1 MSVKTIVLCNIDRCL
16 PWLDPGQYWIKS
28 VPVKV
33 LLVDSL
39 LYIVFV
45 ASLGQLLCLLLTV
58 CILDLHDV
66 SFVVNKIKF

>member
-1 MSVKTIVLCNIDRCL
+1 
-16 PWLDPGQYWIKS
+16 
-28 VPVKV
+28 VKV